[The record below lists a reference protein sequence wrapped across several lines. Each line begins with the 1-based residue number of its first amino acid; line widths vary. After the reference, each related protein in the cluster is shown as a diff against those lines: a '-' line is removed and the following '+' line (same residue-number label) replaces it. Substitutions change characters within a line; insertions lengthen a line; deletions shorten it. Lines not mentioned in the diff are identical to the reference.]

1 MITAMDAMG
10 CPSVWLYV
18 FFEFYFSAGDQ
29 PWKRQRVTWF
39 IFHWPEFSSPATGT
53 CMEAGNVGKE
63 EEENLS
69 VGGN

>member
-1 MITAMDAMG
+1 MG
-10 CPSVWLYV
+10 QAL
-18 FFEFYFSAGDQ
+18 EETE
-29 PWKRQRVTWF
+29 VTWF
-39 IFHWPEFSSPATGT
+39 IFNWPEFSSPATGN